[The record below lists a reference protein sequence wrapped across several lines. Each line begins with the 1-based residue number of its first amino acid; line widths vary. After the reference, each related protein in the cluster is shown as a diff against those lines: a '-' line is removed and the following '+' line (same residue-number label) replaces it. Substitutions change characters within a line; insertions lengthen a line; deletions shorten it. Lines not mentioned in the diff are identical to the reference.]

1 MSFIRNTWYPAL
13 WASELAP
20 QGPKMPIKPVSR
32 KICGEEIV
40 FYRSME
46 TMQIVALEDI
56 CPHRFAPLSYGHV
69 NGDSIV
75 CRYHGLAFDSDGNCS
90 HNPAGGN
97 PPKMCAKKY
106 HVQQNE
112 ELVYIWIGD
121 GEPTQPAPDLTGT
134 GMREGYGG
142 ALYGFLEAPVS
153 WRLMM
158 DNLND
163 DAHATH
169 LHTLLNSDG
178 HSGRNQE
185 YELKQDELAPDTIT
199 QYIKLKNTTCIPL
212 LHKMVKDPTARVDQ
226 LLRIHW
232 TVPGNMNITTGV
244 YAPDG
249 DPETQV
255 GVDSMH
261 MITPAD
267 ENSCYYFWCF
277 KRNGD
282 LENHTFTQ
290 KMAGMLAHIF
300 ETEDVWVAK
309 GQTARMAGREFWSMQ
324 PALLPQDKAA
334 VLVRRRVDK
343 LIEKTNEG
351 GAATLQDEG

>member
-1 MSFIRNTWYPAL
+1 
-13 WASELAP
+13 
-20 QGPKMPIKPVSR
+20 
-32 KICGEEIV
+32 
-40 FYRSME
+40 ME
-46 TMQIVALEDI
+46 TMQIVALHDM
-56 CPHRFAPLSYGHV
+56 CPHRFAPLSFGSV
-69 NGDSIV
+69 QGDSIV
-75 CRYHGLAFDSDGNCS
+75 CRYHGLGFGSDGNCT
-90 HNPAGGN
+90 HNPSGDK

-106 HVQQNE
+106 HIQQND

-121 GEPTQPAPDLTGT
+121 GEPDHPAPDLVGK

-142 ALYGFLEAPVS
+142 ALHGFLEAPVS
-153 WRLMM
+153 WQLML

-185 YELKQDELAPDTIT
+185 YELKQDELEPDSIT
-199 QYIKLKNTTCIPL
+199 QYIKIKNTTCIPL
-212 LHKMVKDPTARVDQ
+212 LHKMVKDPRARVDQ
-226 LLRIHW
+226 LLRIHQ
-232 TVPGNMNITTGV
+232 TMPGNMNITTGV
-244 YAPDG
+244 YEPDG

-282 LENHTFTQ
+282 LENHTFTK
-290 KMAGMLAHIF
+290 KMADMLAHIF
-300 ETEDVWVAK
+300 ETEDVWMAK
-309 GQTARMAGREFWSMQ
+309 GQTARMNGQEFWSMK

-334 VLVRRRVDK
+334 VLVRRRIEK
-343 LIEKTNEG
+343 LIEKTNAG
-351 GAATLQDEG
+351 GKATLAEEG